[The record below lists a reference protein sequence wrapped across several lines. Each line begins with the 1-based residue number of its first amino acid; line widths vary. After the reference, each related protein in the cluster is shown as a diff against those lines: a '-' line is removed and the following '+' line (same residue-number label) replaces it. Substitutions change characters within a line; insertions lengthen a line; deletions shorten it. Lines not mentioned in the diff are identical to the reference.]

1 MQRDMKFNHNKF
13 KNRNIRGKKQGKADV
28 NQMNK
33 KRWETAHNYTYHLH

>member
-13 KNRNIRGKKQGKADV
+13 KNRKIRGEKQGKADV
-28 NQMNK
+28 NQMN